1 MANKLNFYLNNTLD
15 DICHSAKDLFLNYYN
30 NNNFNF
36 IVPGGST
43 PKLFFDYL
51 SNVEIDWR
59 RVTLILSDER
69 LVSVNSDASN
79 YGMLKRHLLEK
90 LPIDNRPTIIPN
102 MENYND
108 NEKDLFLEK
117 INSLMKKTQPV
128 KLAFLGLGCDGHTAS
143 LFPGNMM
150 DSKINYPYFIIT
162 KPREPF
168 ERITLSMSF
177 LSNIPNI
184 TFMVF
189 GERKK
194 NALMLLSK
202 YKGNDVQIPSADL
215 LRKSN
220 ATVGIYCTKNSLSR
234 DIQKSFI
241 S

>member
-1 MANKLNFYLNNTLD
+1 MANKLNFYLNNTLV

-43 PKLFFDYL
+43 PKLFFEYL
-51 SNVEIDWR
+51 SNLRIDWR
-59 RVTLILSDER
+59 SVTLILSDER

-79 YGMLKRHLLEK
+79 YRMLKKYLLEK

-117 INSLMKKTQPV
+117 INSLMKNILAV
-128 KLAFLGLGCDGHTAS
+128 KIAFLGLGDDGHTAS
-143 LFPGNMM
+143 LFPGNLM

-168 ERITLSMSF
+168 ERITLSMAF
-177 LSNIPNI
+177 LSNISNI
-184 TFMVF
+184 TFMVS

-194 NALMLLSK
+194 NALLLLSK
-202 YKGNDVQIPSADL
+202 YKNDDAQIPSTEL
-215 LRKSN
+215 LRRSN
-220 ATVGIYCTKNSLSR
+220 AEIRVYC
-234 DIQKSFI
+234 DQESF
-241 S
+241 STNLC